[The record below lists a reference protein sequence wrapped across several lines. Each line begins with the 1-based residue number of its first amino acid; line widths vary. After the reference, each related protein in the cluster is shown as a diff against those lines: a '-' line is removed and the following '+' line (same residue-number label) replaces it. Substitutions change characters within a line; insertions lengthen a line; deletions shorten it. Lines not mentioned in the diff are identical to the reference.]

1 MLKCKKGHN
10 FRVAL
15 MLKGSQFL
23 NKVRFCGSTLVVCV
37 TYVFNVGTC
46 VNFSPF
52 LTRSGTAAASPWN
65 QLYLDEEKIKK
76 FDKLENCEFYK
87 FFQPF
92 SMTLGFYRFLVFIF
106 MPLMVRQLGPR
117 GHLRRVFSQRVLG
130 HATLSL
136 SK

>member
-1 MLKCKKGHN
+1 M
-10 FRVAL
+10 
-15 MLKGSQFL
+15 
-23 NKVRFCGSTLVVCV
+23 CV

-52 LTRSGTAAASPWN
+52 LTRSGTAAAPPWN

-92 SMTLGFYRFLVFIF
+92 SMTLGFYRFFSF
-106 MPLMVRQLGPR
+106 YFYAAYGPHLGPR
-117 GHLRRVFSQRVLG
+117 GRLRRLVL
-130 HATLSL
+130 TKSFRPRRSL
-136 SK
+136 SPSE